1 MLDIKFIRE
10 NAVLVQ
16 KAAKSKGVDVDV
28 KKLLKIDKER
38 TQLINQIE
46 KLRQERNIK
55 SKKIPENKG
64 IPTRH
69 SKELKNKLKELE
81 EKLTGKESEWQVL
94 MLSIPNPPAK
104 DVKAGE
110 DESKNEVLRKEGKPP
125 KFDFI
130 PKDHLELT
138 EKNEFIDV
146 KRGAKVSGTRF
157 SYLKGPVAML
167 ELALINYA
175 FEVVTKEG
183 FVPVFPPIMISDKS
197 MKAMGYLEHG
207 GDAETYHF
215 EKDNLYII
223 GTSEQAIGPMHGG
236 EIFEES
242 ELPKRYVAFSTCLR
256 REAGSYGKDTKGIL
270 RQHQFDKVEMF
281 SFVTPEMSDKEHEF
295 FLTLEERITT
305 GLGLSYQVV
314 KMCSG
319 DLGDPAAR
327 KYDIETWM
335 PSQNKY
341 RETHS
346 TSTCTDFQT
355 RRLNIKYRKPDGAK
369 EFVHTV
375 NGTAIAIGRMI
386 IVILENYQQKD
397 GSIKIPEALQKY
409 TGFKEIK

>member
-10 NAVLVQ
+10 NADFVQ
-16 KAAKSKGVDVDV
+16 KAAKSKGVDVDL
-28 KKLLKIDKER
+28 KKLLDLDKKR
-38 TQLINQIE
+38 VALIE
-46 KLRQERNIK
+46 KRDALRGKKKATKKPAPDEIKAIKK
-55 SKKIPENKG
+55 SKE
-64 IPTRH
+64 
-69 SKELKNKLKELE
+69 ELKKIESDLE
-81 EKLTGKESEWQVL
+81 KIESEWQTL

-104 DVKAGE
+104 DVKTGK
-110 DESKNEVLRKEGKPP
+110 DESANEVLRKEGKPP
-125 KFDFI
+125 KFSFT

-138 EKNEFIDV
+138 EKNEYIDV
-146 KRGAKVSGTRF
+146 KRGAKVSGSRF
-157 SYLKGPVAML
+157 SYLKGPVAQL

-175 FEVVTKEG
+175 FEVTTKEG
-183 FVPVFPPIMISDKS
+183 FVPVFPPIMISDGA
-197 MKAMGYLEHG
+197 MEAMGYLEHG
-207 GDAETYHF
+207 GEDETYHF
-215 EKDNLYII
+215 EKDNLYLV
-223 GTSEQAIGPMHGG
+223 GTSEQSIGPMHGG

-281 SFVTPEMSDKEHEF
+281 SFVTPEMSDKEHYF
-295 FLTLEERITT
+295 FLDLEERLVS
-305 GLGLSYQVV
+305 GLGLAYRVV
-314 KMCSG
+314 KMCTG

-327 KYDIETWM
+327 KIDIETWM

-346 TSTCTDFQT
+346 TSTCTDFQA

-375 NGTAIAIGRMI
+375 NGTGIAMGRMI
-386 IVILENYQQKD
+386 IAILENYQQKD
-397 GSIKIPEALQKY
+397 GSIKIPTVLQKY